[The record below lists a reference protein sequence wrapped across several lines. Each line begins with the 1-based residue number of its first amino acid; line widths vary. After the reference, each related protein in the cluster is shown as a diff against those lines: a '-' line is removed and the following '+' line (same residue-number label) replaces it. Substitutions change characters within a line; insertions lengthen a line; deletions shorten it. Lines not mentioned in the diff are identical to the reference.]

1 MLENIHSE
9 EKILRAQGKKLIIEQ
24 EHFSKLSKEIE
35 NKLLSADQLRQQAID
50 QKLEKVRKVSDLLE
64 KASQTRNELEKEK
77 ESKLLEKL
85 EKISLSNKKKEQ
97 IQQET
102 IQRAKDHTEKVFQI
116 VQDLK
121 LKENQELKSKESE
134 LENKLKQ
141 ADANRIQVQQKKV
154 EKAQNSY
161 VRRSSSD

>member
-1 MLENIHSE
+1 M
-9 EKILRAQGKKLIIEQ
+9 
-24 EHFSKLSKEIE
+24 
-35 NKLLSADQLRQQAID
+35 
-50 QKLEKVRKVSDLLE
+50 SDLFE
-64 KASQTRNELEKEK
+64 KATLNRNELEKEK

-97 IQQET
+97 IQLDT

-121 LKENQELKSKESE
+121 LKENQEQKSKESE

-141 ADANRIQVQQKKV
+141 ADANRSQVHQRIV

-161 VRRSSSD
+161 VRRNSSSNFSSLKESKYSSFY

>member
-1 MLENIHSE
+1 M
-9 EKILRAQGKKLIIEQ
+9 
-24 EHFSKLSKEIE
+24 
-35 NKLLSADQLRQQAID
+35 
-50 QKLEKVRKVSDLLE
+50 
-64 KASQTRNELEKEK
+64 
-77 ESKLLEKL
+77 
-85 EKISLSNKKKEQ
+85 
-97 IQQET
+97 
-102 IQRAKDHTEKVFQI
+102 FQI

-121 LKENQELKSKESE
+121 LKENQEMKSKESE

>member
-1 MLENIHSE
+1 
-9 EKILRAQGKKLIIEQ
+9 
-24 EHFSKLSKEIE
+24 
-35 NKLLSADQLRQQAID
+35 
-50 QKLEKVRKVSDLLE
+50 VSDLFE
-64 KASQTRNELEKEK
+64 KATLNRNELEKEK

-97 IQQET
+97 IQLDT

-121 LKENQELKSKESE
+121 LKENQEQKSKESE

-141 ADANRIQVQQKKV
+141 ADANLSQVHQRIV

-161 VRRSSSD
+161 VRRNSSSNFSSLKESKYSSFY

>member
-1 MLENIHSE
+1 M
-9 EKILRAQGKKLIIEQ
+9 
-24 EHFSKLSKEIE
+24 
-35 NKLLSADQLRQQAID
+35 
-50 QKLEKVRKVSDLLE
+50 SDLFE
-64 KASQTRNELEKEK
+64 KATLNRNELEKEK

-97 IQQET
+97 IQLDT

-121 LKENQELKSKESE
+121 LKENQEQKSKESE

-141 ADANRIQVQQKKV
+141 ADANRSQAHQRII

-161 VRRSSSD
+161 VRRNSSSNFSSLKESKYSSFY

>member
-1 MLENIHSE
+1 M
-9 EKILRAQGKKLIIEQ
+9 
-24 EHFSKLSKEIE
+24 
-35 NKLLSADQLRQQAID
+35 
-50 QKLEKVRKVSDLLE
+50 SDLFE
-64 KASQTRNELEKEK
+64 KATLNRNELEKEK

-97 IQQET
+97 IQLDT

-121 LKENQELKSKESE
+121 LKENQEQKSKESE

-141 ADANRIQVQQKKV
+141 ADANRSQLHQRIV

-161 VRRSSSD
+161 VRRNSSSNFSNLKESKYSSFY

>member
-1 MLENIHSE
+1 M
-9 EKILRAQGKKLIIEQ
+9 
-24 EHFSKLSKEIE
+24 
-35 NKLLSADQLRQQAID
+35 
-50 QKLEKVRKVSDLLE
+50 SDLFE
-64 KASQTRNELEKEK
+64 KATLNRNELEKEK

-97 IQQET
+97 IQLDT

-121 LKENQELKSKESE
+121 LKENQEQKSKESE

-141 ADANRIQVQQKKV
+141 ADANRSQLH
-154 EKAQNSY
+154 
-161 VRRSSSD
+161 

>member
-1 MLENIHSE
+1 
-9 EKILRAQGKKLIIEQ
+9 
-24 EHFSKLSKEIE
+24 
-35 NKLLSADQLRQQAID
+35 
-50 QKLEKVRKVSDLLE
+50 VSDLFE
-64 KASQTRNELEKEK
+64 KATLNRNELEKEK

-97 IQQET
+97 IQLDT

-121 LKENQELKSKESE
+121 LKENQEQKSKESE

-141 ADANRIQVQQKKV
+141 ADANRSQLHQRIV

-161 VRRSSSD
+161 VRRNSSSNFSSLKESKYSSFY

>member
-1 MLENIHSE
+1 
-9 EKILRAQGKKLIIEQ
+9 
-24 EHFSKLSKEIE
+24 
-35 NKLLSADQLRQQAID
+35 
-50 QKLEKVRKVSDLLE
+50 VSDLFE
-64 KASQTRNELEKEK
+64 KATLNRNELEKEK

-97 IQQET
+97 IQLDT

-121 LKENQELKSKESE
+121 LKENQEQKSKESE

-141 ADANRIQVQQKKV
+141 ADANRSQLHQRIV

-161 VRRSSSD
+161 VRRNSSSNFSNLKESKYSSFY

>member
-1 MLENIHSE
+1 
-9 EKILRAQGKKLIIEQ
+9 
-24 EHFSKLSKEIE
+24 
-35 NKLLSADQLRQQAID
+35 
-50 QKLEKVRKVSDLLE
+50 VSDLFE
-64 KASQTRNELEKEK
+64 KATLNRNELEKEK

-97 IQQET
+97 IQLDT

-121 LKENQELKSKESE
+121 LKENQEQKSKESE

-141 ADANRIQVQQKKV
+141 ADANRSQVHQRIV

-161 VRRSSSD
+161 VRRNSSSNFSSLKESKYSSFY

>member
-1 MLENIHSE
+1 M
-9 EKILRAQGKKLIIEQ
+9 
-24 EHFSKLSKEIE
+24 
-35 NKLLSADQLRQQAID
+35 
-50 QKLEKVRKVSDLLE
+50 SDLFE
-64 KASQTRNELEKEK
+64 KATLNRNELEKEK

-97 IQQET
+97 IQLET

-121 LKENQELKSKESE
+121 LKENQEQKSKESE

-141 ADANRIQVQQKKV
+141 ADANRSQLHQRIV

-161 VRRSSSD
+161 VRRNSSSNFSSLKESKYSSFY

>member
-1 MLENIHSE
+1 M
-9 EKILRAQGKKLIIEQ
+9 
-24 EHFSKLSKEIE
+24 
-35 NKLLSADQLRQQAID
+35 
-50 QKLEKVRKVSDLLE
+50 SDLFE
-64 KASQTRNELEKEK
+64 KATLNRNELEKEK

-97 IQQET
+97 IQLDT

-121 LKENQELKSKESE
+121 LKENQEQKSKESE

-141 ADANRIQVQQKKV
+141 ADANRSQLHQRIV

-161 VRRSSSD
+161 VRRNSSSNFSSLKESKYSSFY